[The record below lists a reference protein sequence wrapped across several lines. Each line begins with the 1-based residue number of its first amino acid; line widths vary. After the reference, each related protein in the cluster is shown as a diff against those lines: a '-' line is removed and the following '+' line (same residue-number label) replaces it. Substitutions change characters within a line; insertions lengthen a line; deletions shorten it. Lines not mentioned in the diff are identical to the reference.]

1 MKFDDG
7 YVNPIVP
14 LLHPPFQWSFGR
26 EPQPVWKNFPFI
38 VGMLSPNHSI
48 FHICRVS
55 ESTKATFHDD
65 GLDCERSWHS
75 VPGSSDLNGAM
86 SYALYSNEMEQ
97 LAAEEHSD
105 QDCAE
110 DGGPIRKYL
119 V

>member
-1 MKFDDG
+1 M
-7 YVNPIVP
+7 
-14 LLHPPFQWSFGR
+14 
-26 EPQPVWKNFPFI
+26 
-38 VGMLSPNHSI
+38 
-48 FHICRVS
+48 
-55 ESTKATFHDD
+55 
-65 GLDCERSWHS
+65 
-75 VPGSSDLNGAM
+75 PGSSDLNGAM